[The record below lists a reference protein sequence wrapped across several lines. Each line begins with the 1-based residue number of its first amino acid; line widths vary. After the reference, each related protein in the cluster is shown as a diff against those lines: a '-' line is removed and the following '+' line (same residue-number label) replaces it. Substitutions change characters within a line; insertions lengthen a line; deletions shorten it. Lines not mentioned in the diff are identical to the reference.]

1 MEGWKLLNEGNVLK
15 LNQSWKVKSFT
26 KGLELFQL
34 VAEVAEAEGSQLHFS
49 SQQKMSSLVIHVL
62 WSGLI

>member
-1 MEGWKLLNEGNVLK
+1 MEGWKLLNEGNVFK

-34 VAEVAEAEGSQLHFS
+34 VAEVAEAEGSRLYFS
-49 SQQKMSSLVIHVL
+49 SQQKMFSLVIHVL